1 MDSGMHHGMMGG
13 GQNMAMPP
21 SHNNATMQH
30 KMMMHMTFYWGKEA
44 LILFHG
50 WPGSSTG
57 MYVLALIFVF
67 VLAMLIEW
75 LSNSR
80 IIKQGSSSH
89 VSAGLVQTVLH
100 TVRVGLAYMVML
112 AVMSFNVGVLLV
124 AVAGHSIGFLVFG
137 SRVFKPQVVGESE
150 KPRDLPSM
158 AC

>member
-1 MDSGMHHGMMGG
+1 MDSGMHQGMMGG
-13 GQNMAMPP
+13 GHDMAMPP
-21 SHNNATMQH
+21 SNNNGTMH

-50 WPGSSTG
+50 WPGTSTR

-67 VLAMLIEW
+67 LLAVFIEG

-80 IIKQGSSSH
+80 FIKQGSNH
-89 VSAGLVQTVLH
+89 VSAGLVQTLSH
-100 TVRVGLAYMVML
+100 TIRVGLAYLVML
-112 AVMSFNVGVLLV
+112 AVMSFNVGVFLV

-137 SRVFKPQVVGESE
+137 SRVFKPQMVGESE
-150 KPRDLPSM
+150 TPKDLPSM